1 MKWYDYIYFAFFV
14 VASLM
19 LILQIIG
26 LHMTKKQNK
35 MNLSNAKFKIGQV
48 VYSYD
53 GVNIFKNKVTGIVTR
68 KNELVYELDKC
79 CVYFEKDIYA
89 SYEDLKKYALE
100 LTSKKLDEKYAKL

>member
-19 LILQIIG
+19 LILQIVG
-26 LHMTKKQNK
+26 LRMTKKQNK

-53 GVNIFKNKVTGIVTR
+53 GIRVFKNKVTGIVTR
-68 KNELVYELDKC
+68 KNNLAYELDKT
-79 CVYFEKDIYA
+79 CVYSEEDLYEN
-89 SYEDLKKYALE
+89 YEDLKKYALE
-100 LTSKKLDEKYAKL
+100 LKAKKLDEEYVRL